1 MEKIITYKGGSVI
14 EVFPHS
20 TGGSFGR
27 RRGVIQRQGDAHPV
41 LDINFAM
48 KPAAVLVGH
57 WIIERDDVF
66 IYLRENVRDGNDE
79 VITISFEEPLGDVT
93 LILGGSSEFFHR
105 VSRIEI
111 YPSGVNQIKV
121 QTKEDNAEEGRP
133 DIPQTQ
139 PFSPAGEQQV
149 QTQPLPP
156 AGEQQAQIER
166 LQGELEREQATSRSL
181 QGIVSAKMEEL
192 LGILNQNSA
201 ALSADNLIK
210 RQTLETLKQEVDRLQ
225 QEAEGT
231 GRQIDE
237 ANSAIQSKTRELL
250 SRKEELEALKVQ
262 IGDLEDQKEV
272 AELDCE
278 AAQAQLEEI
287 KVHLQLDQETIDL
300 LEDGYHLKHGSIS
313 KTLDEAAKELEKAE
327 KKIAFILKLRERFN
341 NAVDDAIL
349 CGDGTIPASEEI
361 GENTDG
367 N

>member
-14 EVFPHS
+14 EVMPFCS
-20 TGGSFGR
+20 GR
-27 RRGVIQRQGDAHPV
+27 AAIQRKGDLQLV
-41 LDINFAM
+41 MDFNIAM
-48 KPAAVLVGH
+48 QPAAVLVGH
-57 WIIERDDVF
+57 WIIERDSVCL
-66 IYLRENVRDGNDE
+66 YLRENVRDGNDE

-93 LILGGSSEFFHR
+93 LMLGGGSESFHR

-121 QTKEDNAEEGRP
+121 QTADDSPEVQP
-133 DIPQTQ
+133 DIPQST
-139 PFSPAGEQQV
+139 
-149 QTQPLPP
+149 PLPP
-156 AGEQQAQIER
+156 AGEQQAQIEH
-166 LQGELEREQATSRSL
+166 LQEELEREQATSRSL
-181 QGIVSAKMEEL
+181 QGIVSARMEEL

-201 ALSADNLIK
+201 ALSADNLFK
-210 RQTLETLKQEVDRLQ
+210 RQRLETLQQEVDRLQ

-237 ANSAIQSKTRELL
+237 ANRKVQAKTRELL
-250 SRKEELEALKVQ
+250 SRKEELEALKVRL
-262 IGDLEDQKEV
+262 GDLEEQKEV

-287 KVHLQLDQETIDL
+287 KAHLQLDQETIDL
-300 LEDGYHLKHGSIS
+300 LEDGYQLKHGSIS
-313 KTLDEAAKELEKAE
+313 KTLAEAAKELEKAE
-327 KKIAFILKLRERFN
+327 KKISFILKLREKFN

-349 CGDGTIPASEEI
+349 CGDGAIPASEEI

>member
-1 MEKIITYKGGSVI
+1 MEKIITYKGGDFI

-20 TGGSFGR
+20 TEGCFGR
-27 RRGVIQRQGDAHPV
+27 KRGVIQRQGDAHPV
-41 LDINFAM
+41 LDISRAM
-48 KPAAVLVGH
+48 KPTAILVGH
-57 WIIERDDVF
+57 WIVEWDNFF
-66 IYLRENVRDGNDE
+66 IRLRENIRDGNDE

-93 LILGGSSEFFHR
+93 LILGGGSESFHR

-121 QTKEDNAEEGRP
+121 QTADDSPEVQP
-133 DIPQTQ
+133 DIPQST
-139 PFSPAGEQQV
+139 
-149 QTQPLPP
+149 PLPP

-201 ALSADNLIK
+201 ALSADNLFK
-210 RQTLETLKQEVDRLQ
+210 RQRLETLQQEVDRLQ

-237 ANSAIQSKTRELL
+237 ANRKVQSKSRELL
-250 SRKEELEALKVQ
+250 SRKEELEALKVRL
-262 IGDLEDQKEV
+262 GDLEEQKEV

-287 KVHLQLDQETIDL
+287 KAHLQLDQETIDL
-300 LEDGYHLKHGSIS
+300 LEDGYQLKHGSIS
-313 KTLDEAAKELEKAE
+313 KTLAEAAKELEIAE

-341 NAVDDAIL
+341 NSVDDAIL

>member
-14 EVFPHS
+14 EVMPFVS
-20 TGGSFGR
+20 GR
-27 RRGVIQRQGDAHPV
+27 RVVIQRKDHMQTVMDFKVG
-41 LDINFAM
+41 M
-48 KPAAVLVGH
+48 KPAAVLVEH
-57 WIIERDDVF
+57 WIIERDAVC
-66 IYLRENVRDGNDE
+66 IYLRENVRDGNNE
-79 VITISFEEPLGDVT
+79 VIMIPFEEPLGDVT
-93 LILGGSSEFFHR
+93 LILGGSSESFHR

-121 QTKEDNAEEGRP
+121 QTADDSGEEGRP
-133 DIPQTQ
+133 DIP
-139 PFSPAGEQQV
+139 

-210 RQTLETLKQEVDRLQ
+210 RQTLETLQQEVDRLQ

-237 ANSAIQSKTRELL
+237 ANRKVQSKSRELL
-250 SRKEELEALKVQ
+250 SRKEELEALKVRL
-262 IGDLEDQKEV
+262 GDLEEQKEV

-287 KVHLQLDQETIDL
+287 KAHLQLDQETIDL
-300 LEDGYHLKHGSIS
+300 LEDGYQLKHGSIS
-313 KTLDEAAKELEKAE
+313 KTLAGASKELEIAE

-341 NAVDDAIL
+341 NSVDDAIL

>member
-14 EVFPHS
+14 EVMPFCS
-20 TGGSFGR
+20 GR
-27 RRGVIQRQGDAHPV
+27 AAIQRKGDLQLV
-41 LDINFAM
+41 MDFNIAM
-48 KPAAVLVGH
+48 QPAAVLVGH
-57 WIIERDDVF
+57 WIIERDSVCL
-66 IYLRENVRDGNDE
+66 YLRENVRDGNDE

-93 LILGGSSEFFHR
+93 LMLGGGSESFHR

-121 QTKEDNAEEGRP
+121 QTADDSPEVQP
-133 DIPQTQ
+133 DIPQST
-139 PFSPAGEQQV
+139 
-149 QTQPLPP
+149 PLPP
-156 AGEQQAQIER
+156 AGEQQAQIEH
-166 LQGELEREQATSRSL
+166 LQEELEREQATSRSL
-181 QGIVSAKMEEL
+181 QGIVSARMEEL

-201 ALSADNLIK
+201 ALSADNLFK
-210 RQTLETLKQEVDRLQ
+210 RQRLETLQ

-237 ANSAIQSKTRELL
+237 ANRKVQAKTRELL
-250 SRKEELEALKVQ
+250 SRKEELEALKVRLS
-262 IGDLEDQKEV
+262 DLEEQKEV

-287 KVHLQLDQETIDL
+287 KAHLQLDQETIDL
-300 LEDGYHLKHGSIS
+300 LEDGYQLKHGSIS
-313 KTLDEAAKELEKAE
+313 KTLAEAAKELEKAE
-327 KKIAFILKLRERFN
+327 KKISFILKLREKFN

-349 CGDGTIPASEEI
+349 CGDGAIPASEEI